1 MSLDDLDPHLTA
13 PKRLA
18 ALGILS
24 AAKKVEFGY
33 LREQLQLSDSDLS
46 KQLKVLTDAGYA
58 TSNRTGKGKTRTS
71 WFEITSRGSQ
81 ALSAHAVALLAL
93 LNHTKQEIPDAGD
106 EKLVTPSV
114 AHDVASRPA

>member
-24 AAKKVEFGY
+24 AAKKVEFSY

-46 KQLKVLTDAGYA
+46 KQLKVLTDAGYV
-58 TSNRTGKGKTRTS
+58 TSTRTGKGKTRAS
-71 WFEITSRGSQ
+71 WFSITDVGANALALHAQ
-81 ALSAHAVALLAL
+81 ALQALL
-93 LNHTKQEIPDAGD
+93 
-106 EKLVTPSV
+106 
-114 AHDVASRPA
+114 RPAAPIEHPSEESVVC

>member
-1 MSLDDLDPHLTA
+1 MSLEDLDPHLTA

-33 LREQLQLSDSDLS
+33 LRDQLQLSDSDLS

-58 TSNRTGKGKTRTS
+58 TSTRTGKGKTRAS
-71 WFEITSRGSQ
+71 WFAITGDGSAALTRHAAALQ
-81 ALSAHAVALLAL
+81 ALLQPPAPVVGASGSDSTEVIGAA
-93 LNHTKQEIPDAGD
+93 
-106 EKLVTPSV
+106 PS
-114 AHDVASRPA
+114 

>member
-1 MSLDDLDPHLTA
+1 MSLGDLDSHLTA

-58 TSNRTGKGKTRTS
+58 TSVRTGKGKTRAS
-71 WFEITSRGSQ
+71 WFSITKDGSTALNAHAQ
-81 ALSAHAVALLAL
+81 ALQALLQPPPPVAS
-93 LNHTKQEIPDAGD
+93 DAGAEGLAPD
-106 EKLVTPSV
+106 EVSI
-114 AHDVASRPA
+114 A

>member
-1 MSLDDLDPHLTA
+1 MSLGDLDPHLTA

-18 ALGILS
+18 AMGILS

-58 TSNRTGKGKTRTS
+58 SSVRTGKGKTRAS
-71 WFEITSRGSQ
+71 WFSITEEGAAALYAHAQVLQ
-81 ALSAHAVALLAL
+81 ALVQPPPIVSSA
-93 LNHTKQEIPDAGD
+93 DA
-106 EKLVTPSV
+106 
-114 AHDVASRPA
+114 